1 MQGFGVQQGLW
12 AVSALLLAACGGGGS
27 SQAVMPGEEPGT
39 GVISPPAANLQ
50 VPDRRQA
57 RPIRVLLIGNSHA
70 SGVAPQLSRLLQLGL
85 PANDNELSF
94 IGFVFLDSAAASSSA
109 LQQIQQGGWTH
120 LILQGQK
127 YSQSGIVDYPTS
139 ETEFL
144 LDKGKA
150 AGSQTILFPEHPQ
163 YGDSAEGQRVYQLHL
178 GIARQQ
184 SSCVAPVGPVWD
196 LALLQPGVPR
206 LHSNDGNHANA
217 LGSLLSAYVLYQVI
231 TGQSAELLPEQSSL
245 PGSTAEQAKLQQITA
260 QLLSSKQSCP
270 FE

>member
-1 MQGFGVQQGLW
+1 MQGDELRQWVLGL
-12 AVSALLLAACGGGGS
+12 SALVLSACGGS
-27 SQAVMPGEEPGT
+27 SPSAGT
-39 GVISPPAANLQ
+39 GQLPVPDTGEIPPAAGNLS

-85 PANDNELSF
+85 PGTDNELSF

-109 LQQIQQGGWTH
+109 LQQIDQGGWTH

-127 YSQSGIVDYPTS
+127 YSQSGTVDYPTG
-139 ETEFL
+139 ETEL
-144 LDKGKA
+144 LLHRGKA
-150 AGSQTILFPEHPQ
+150 ANSQTILFPEHPQ
-163 YGDSAEGQRVYQLHL
+163 YGDTAEGQRVYQLHL